1 MSRETL
7 DRLRMQQAL
16 DLAESAIGV
25 SDPNPRVGCVIGTA
39 DGQVLGLGS
48 TQQAGGPHAEVVA
61 LRDAAAA
68 GHSLRGATAWVS
80 LEPCAHHGRTPPC
93 CDALIEH
100 GLSRVVVALQDPFPA
115 VCGQGIARLRAAG
128 IQVDG
133 APDDLAAAAWDLNIG
148 FFSRVLRQRPWLR
161 LKVAMSLDG
170 RTSLDNGIS
179 QWITSDAARTDG
191 HAWRRRASAV
201 LTGIGTVLAD
211 DPGLDVRLVSTH
223 CQPARVVVD
232 SRLRLPAGARLLRG
246 PGQVVVASARAAPGR
261 AAELRAQGVEV
272 LDLPQ
277 PSASSATNARTE
289 VDLPA
294 LMKALAARSV
304 NELHVEAGPTLNTA
318 LLAAGLVDELLVYV
332 APKLIGPGQG
342 IVAWPALTSLPGPSP
357 WAFKAVTRVGPD
369 LRLLLGLSA
378 SGFVHGLATVPMSAS
393 FTSSPPA

>member
-161 LKVAMSLDG
+161 C
-170 RTSLDNGIS
+170 
-179 QWITSDAARTDG
+179 
-191 HAWRRRASAV
+191 WRPGV
-201 LTGIGTVLAD
+201 L
-211 DPGLDVRLVSTH
+211 RSH
-223 CQPARVVVD
+223 C
-232 SRLRLPAGARLLRG
+232 
-246 PGQVVVASARAAPGR
+246 
-261 AAELRAQGVEV
+261 
-272 LDLPQ
+272 
-277 PSASSATNARTE
+277 
-289 VDLPA
+289 
-294 LMKALAARSV
+294 
-304 NELHVEAGPTLNTA
+304 
-318 LLAAGLVDELLVYV
+318 
-332 APKLIGPGQG
+332 
-342 IVAWPALTSLPGPSP
+342 
-357 WAFKAVTRVGPD
+357 
-369 LRLLLGLSA
+369 
-378 SGFVHGLATVPMSAS
+378 
-393 FTSSPPA
+393 